1 MPKGIYGDPEKVAKE
16 VTEKEFETSKRVV
29 DEALEHGLKLI
40 NEAYEKA
47 LREAETRLRS
57 EISRAEEQLK
67 SVVSSL
73 ELEVKSEVTALKTKY
88 LEEAMKKAIS
98 QIGEVK
104 SSKAYENYLI
114 KVLTRLNEEDYPQLV
129 VYTSEDDVSKV
140 QAIISR
146 LGLHKLVV
154 STKPAEIL
162 GGVIAE
168 TPDKS
173 VRLDFSLDLL
183 IKINEHRLL
192 GAASRVLFPTA

>member
-1 MPKGIYGDPEKVAKE
+1 MPKNVYGDPEKVAKE
-16 VTEKEFETSKRVV
+16 ITEKEFETSKRVI
-29 DEALEHGLKLI
+29 DEALEHGLKLVK
-40 NEAYEKA
+40 EAYEKA
-47 LREAETRLRS
+47 LREAESRLKS

-73 ELEVKSEVTALKTKY
+73 ELEVKSEVAALKTGY
-88 LEEAMKKAIS
+88 LQEAMKTALSRIR
-98 QIGEVK
+98 EVK
-104 SSKAYENYLI
+104 NTKAYENYLV

-129 VYTSEDDVSKV
+129 VHTSEDDISRV

-146 LGLHKLVV
+146 LGLSKLVV
-154 STKPAEIL
+154 SPKPANII

-173 VRLDFSLDLL
+173 VKLDFSLDLL

-192 GAASRVLFPTA
+192 GAASRVLFPTL